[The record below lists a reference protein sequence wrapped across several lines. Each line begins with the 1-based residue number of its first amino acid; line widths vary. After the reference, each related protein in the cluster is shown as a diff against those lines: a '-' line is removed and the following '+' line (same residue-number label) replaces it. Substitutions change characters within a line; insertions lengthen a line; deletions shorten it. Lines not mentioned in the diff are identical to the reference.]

1 MGKGD
6 QDVRSRV
13 VPGALTGTLSPLA
26 NCFNPERITHVSQ
39 EHMENTDMDIHRS
52 LATTSVDEMEPP
64 CINNSAMMGLANSI
78 ETEQPVAEADVAE
91 PGGPAVTGTGSPVV
105 WEKKMEPAADS
116 TGASGSSNSRTEAP
130 VTPIFGSRSE
140 NVIIATGTGVPVGIM
155 KERSDVDDSAEIGM
169 QTGPEYDEP
178 VVAGRTFTTV
188 AEVYAPFLGR
198 KNQEGADGDR
208 LDVSKESTM
217 DRTDVIRAVSNTDQE
232 TKFSECSL
240 KGADGDG
247 LDVTRESTMDR
258 TDVIRAVSN
267 TDQEIKFSECSLNG
281 SLDSDS
287 EEENEI
293 MIGVVGST
301 APWYL
306 TGWINDVEVEF
317 MIDTGC
323 QVTILATSVFD
334 RMCDIHPEVK
344 LGLRPCTKRLVS
356 ADSSP
361 LGVKGCVNLNI
372 VFPGLRCD
380 MWCVVADIG
389 TDGLLGT
396 EALHSSLPHQLDLH
410 TGQLRADG
418 RPTLQLHQ
426 RQSPPLARCSLITAV
441 VLPPNSEVVAE
452 FSITGDEVGSCAL
465 IDPNWGLTEE
475 FGVMVGHTLVDATSP
490 SANVLLINL
499 GDDEV
504 VLPLHSN
511 VGTLV
516 PVMSV
521 SVARPVDAVPELGTG
536 ELPGYLE
543 DIIQGSHPS
552 LGDSGRQL
560 LRELLHKYE
569 HVFPAPGEPVTGR
582 TKSVQHE
589 IETNEARPVRCGPRR
604 LAPAG
609 LRKEQDCVK
618 EMLSGGQIEPSD
630 SPWASPVVLVTKK
643 DGSTRFCVDYRRL
656 NSLTVKDAY
665 PLPRIDDS
673 LRLLGNQQWFSTMD
687 LASGYWQVAM
697 SLDAQ
702 RKAAFVT
709 NEGLFQFRVMPFGLC
724 NAPATFERL
733 MDRVLCGMRWSRCL
747 VYLDDVISFGKNVPE
762 AIGRLEEVLSRL
774 SDYGLQ
780 LKAKKCTFM
789 QTEVGFLGHIV
800 GRSGL
805 ACDPDKLSAVR
816 NWHEPTK
823 LKGVRQF
830 IGFVGYY
837 RRFVKDF
844 AKLADPLVSLTRK
857 GAPFLWGQDQQDSFD
872 SLKACLLCAPI
883 LGFPTE
889 NDRFVLDT
897 DASLFAIGGVL
908 SQIQN
913 EEEVVI
919 AYASRSL
926 RLSQRRYCTTRREM
940 LAAVVMCTHFRS
952 YLRGSQFT
960 LRTDHS
966 SLRWLQKF
974 KNEDGMLARWYLLLG
989 QFSVTFEYRPGALHN
1004 NADGMSRQC
1013 GQCRRP
1019 DCPVSAADAVV
1030 MDNDAQSL
1038 MVDQPFATSEMGD
1051 SMDEDLLPEGSGETW
1066 VASALLDELTNDLPT
1081 PGVGDSLVSDTASDK
1096 ILQTVRSWV
1105 DSGLTPPWRECA
1117 GFSPE
1122 LRSWRLQI
1130 GNISIDPEG
1139 RLWRRR
1145 SPPAVGSQLVI
1156 PILKRREF
1164 IREFHDSLLAGHMG
1178 VTRTV
1183 YRLLDRVYWPGL
1195 RGDVRTYI
1203 KSCTVCI
1210 ARKSPCPRKI
1220 PMGHVEV
1227 GHRWDRVAMDLLDM
1241 SVTTARGN
1249 RYVLVIVDC
1258 FTRWTEAFPLPDKTA
1273 HSVADAFF
1281 NNVVCRFGMPI
1292 VIHSDQGREFEN
1304 KIIHELCLI
1313 GGSHKTRT
1321 SPYHP
1326 EGDGMVERFNRTL
1339 LMMLAMVAGKNRD
1352 DWDDLLPAVMMAYR
1366 SSVHESTGYSPYR
1379 LMFGEECTL
1388 PMDIGLPTD
1397 PSQPQEELTSP
1408 YAIWVRDALEEAYEQ
1423 VRIHSGQAV
1432 QRQKRL
1438 FDRRAVTRTFAKG
1451 DWVMRYYAPAKKCKL
1466 DSAWVGPYLVVSFMG
1481 WTIGIQKDACSPI
1494 IMIHCQDAKKVP
1506 RPAGAVSWLTSKENS
1521 IDNSITVLGASTM
1534 ARTGQNSLSLASPS
1548 REVEGVATEIQSVRK
1563 CSVSITSSVDVSSA
1577 TQISVPL
1584 KGEGTLMTLDSSSVI
1599 HPFHV
1604 HKLDSGPV
1612 RLMTVAHAFNY
1623 RVAVL
1628 RDGVRSALRVGR
1640 SRKAE
1645 RCFLTNTNIPWG
1657 QQVMVMFQIVSTLMA
1672 EVPEFELVMR
1682 ELQGIQ
1688 PLIQLEDDI
1697 WGHGGKCGEACA
1709 CLLTDR
1715 TEAFVHCLIPP
1726 PISSTLIPKSGS
1738 TASDGMAGGF
1748 SFRDDCGYLGVG
1760 RPGSIPF
1767 VSMRPGAY
1775 GRLLLLV
1782 YVRWKSGLLIHSD
1795 WIRPVTRGAWRG
1807 VQSDKEE
1814 EPDPTA
1820 GPGEGS

>member
-1 MGKGD
+1 
-6 QDVRSRV
+6 
-13 VPGALTGTLSPLA
+13 
-26 NCFNPERITHVSQ
+26 
-39 EHMENTDMDIHRS
+39 
-52 LATTSVDEMEPP
+52 
-64 CINNSAMMGLANSI
+64 
-78 ETEQPVAEADVAE
+78 
-91 PGGPAVTGTGSPVV
+91 
-105 WEKKMEPAADS
+105 
-116 TGASGSSNSRTEAP
+116 
-130 VTPIFGSRSE
+130 
-140 NVIIATGTGVPVGIM
+140 
-155 KERSDVDDSAEIGM
+155 
-169 QTGPEYDEP
+169 
-178 VVAGRTFTTV
+178 
-188 AEVYAPFLGR
+188 
-198 KNQEGADGDR
+198 
-208 LDVSKESTM
+208 
-217 DRTDVIRAVSNTDQE
+217 
-232 TKFSECSL
+232 
-240 KGADGDG
+240 
-247 LDVTRESTMDR
+247 
-258 TDVIRAVSN
+258 
-267 TDQEIKFSECSLNG
+267 
-281 SLDSDS
+281 
-287 EEENEI
+287 
-293 MIGVVGST
+293 
-301 APWYL
+301 
-306 TGWINDVEVEF
+306 
-317 MIDTGC
+317 
-323 QVTILATSVFD
+323 
-334 RMCDIHPEVK
+334 
-344 LGLRPCTKRLVS
+344 
-356 ADSSP
+356 
-361 LGVKGCVNLNI
+361 
-372 VFPGLRCD
+372 
-380 MWCVVADIG
+380 
-389 TDGLLGT
+389 
-396 EALHSSLPHQLDLH
+396 
-410 TGQLRADG
+410 
-418 RPTLQLHQ
+418 
-426 RQSPPLARCSLITAV
+426 
-441 VLPPNSEVVAE
+441 
-452 FSITGDEVGSCAL
+452 
-465 IDPNWGLTEE
+465 
-475 FGVMVGHTLVDATSP
+475 
-490 SANVLLINL
+490 
-499 GDDEV
+499 
-504 VLPLHSN
+504 
-511 VGTLV
+511 
-516 PVMSV
+516 
-521 SVARPVDAVPELGTG
+521 
-536 ELPGYLE
+536 
-543 DIIQGSHPS
+543 
-552 LGDSGRQL
+552 
-560 LRELLHKYE
+560 
-569 HVFPAPGEPVTGR
+569 
-582 TKSVQHE
+582 
-589 IETNEARPVRCGPRR
+589 
-604 LAPAG
+604 
-609 LRKEQDCVK
+609 
-618 EMLSGGQIEPSD
+618 MLSGGQIEPSD

-697 SLDAQ
+697 SPDAQ
-702 RKAAFVT
+702 KKAAFVT

-747 VYLDDVISFGKNVPE
+747 VYLDDVISFGKSVPE
-762 AIGRLEEVLSRL
+762 AIRRLEEVLCRL

-1019 DCPVSAADAVV
+1019 DCPVSAADIAVI
-1030 MDNDAQSL
+1030 DNDAQSL
-1038 MVDQPFATSEMGD
+1038 MIDQPFATSEMGD
-1051 SMDEDLLPEGSGETW
+1051 SMDADLLPEGSGETW
-1066 VASALLDELTNDLPT
+1066 VASALLDELTDDLPT
-1081 PGVGDSLVSDTASDK
+1081 PGVGDSLVSDTANDK

-1105 DSGLTPPWRECA
+1105 DSGLAPPWRECA

-1130 GNISIDPEG
+1130 GNIKIDPEG

-1156 PILKRREF
+1156 PVLKRREF
-1164 IREFHDSLLAGHMG
+1164 IREFHDSLFAGHMG

-1195 RGDVRTYI
+1195 RGDVQIYI

-1304 KIIHELCLI
+1304 KILHELCLI

-1326 EGDGMVERFNRTL
+1326 ESDGMVERFNRTL

-1366 SSVHESTGYSPYR
+1366 SSVHESTGHSPYR

-1423 VRIHSGQAV
+1423 VRLHSGQAV
-1432 QRQKRL
+1432 RRQKRL
-1438 FDRRAVTRTFAKG
+1438 FDRRAITRTFAKG

-1481 WTIGIQKDACSPI
+1481 WTIGIQKDAYSPI

-1521 IDNSITVLGASTM
+1521 IEPSVTVLGASTM
-1534 ARTGQNSLSLASPS
+1534 PRTGQNSMSVESPS
-1548 REVEGVATEIQSVRK
+1548 REMEGVATDVQSVRK
-1563 CSVSITSSVDVSSA
+1563 RSVSITSSVDVSSA
-1577 TQISVPL
+1577 TLNSVL
-1584 KGEGTLMTLDSSSVI
+1584 SKGEGALVTLDSSSVI

-1645 RCFLTNTNIPWG
+1645 RCFLTNANIPWG

-1688 PLIQLEDDI
+1688 PYIQLEDDI

-1726 PISSTLIPKSGS
+1726 PVSPTLIPNPGP
-1738 TASDGMAGGF
+1738 TASDGMTGGF

-1807 VQSDKEE
+1807 VQSGQEE

>member
-6 QDVRSRV
+6 RDVRSRV

-26 NCFNPERITHVSQ
+26 KCFNPERITHVSQ
-39 EHMENTDMDIHRS
+39 EHMENTDMDLHRS
-52 LATTSVDEMEPP
+52 LAMTGVGETEPP
-64 CINNSAMMGLANSI
+64 CLNNIATMGLADSI

-91 PGGPAVTGTGSPVV
+91 PGGPAVTGTGGPVE
-105 WEKKMEPAADS
+105 WKKKMRPAADR
-116 TGASGSSNSRTEAP
+116 TGASGSRNGRTEAP
-130 VTPIFGSRSE
+130 VTLKFGSRSE
-140 NVIIATGTGVPVGIM
+140 NVMPASGLAETGTGSPVGIM
-155 KERSDVDDSAEIGM
+155 KERSDVDGSAEIGM
-169 QTGPEYDEP
+169 RTGTETGEP
-178 VVAGRTFTTV
+178 VVAGTAFTTV
-188 AEVYAPFLGR
+188 AEVYAPISGR
-198 KNQEGADGDR
+198 KSQEGGDSGG
-208 LDVSKESTM
+208 LDLSGDSTM
-217 DRTDVIRAVSNTDQE
+217 DRTDLNELGKRNGMMESGLCRNQSGNGGHARDNCARGPDVIREVSNTDQRL
-232 TKFSECSL
+232 KLSECSL
-240 KGADGDG
+240 D
-247 LDVTRESTMDR
+247 
-258 TDVIRAVSN
+258 
-267 TDQEIKFSECSLNG
+267 C

-293 MIGVVGST
+293 MVGVVGST

-306 TGWINDVEVEF
+306 TGWTNDVEVEF

-344 LGLRPCTKRLVS
+344 LGLKPCAKRLVS

-361 LGVKGCVNLNI
+361 LGVKGRVNLNI

-426 RQSPPLARCSLITAV
+426 RHSPPLASCSLITAV

-452 FSITGDEVGSCAL
+452 FSITGDQVGSCAL

-490 SANVLLINL
+490 LANVLLINL
-499 GDDEV
+499 GEDEV

-521 SVARPVDAVPELGTG
+521 SVARSVDAVPELGTA
-536 ELPGYLE
+536 ELPEYLE

-552 LGDSGRQL
+552 LGESGRQL

-609 LRKEQDCVK
+609 LRREQDCVK

-697 SLDAQ
+697 SPDAQ
-702 RKAAFVT
+702 KKAAFVT

-747 VYLDDVISFGKNVPE
+747 VYLDDVISFGKSVPE

-857 GAPFLWGQDQQDSFD
+857 GAPFLWGRDQQDSFD

-1019 DCPVSAADAVV
+1019 DCPVSAADIAVI
-1030 MDNDAQSL
+1030 DNDAQSL

-1051 SMDEDLLPEGSGETW
+1051 SMDADLLPEGSGETW

-1105 DSGLTPPWRECA
+1105 DSGLAPPWRECA

-1130 GNISIDPEG
+1130 GNIKIDPEG

-1156 PILKRREF
+1156 PVLKRREF
-1164 IREFHDSLLAGHMG
+1164 IREFHDSLFAGHMG

-1195 RGDVRTYI
+1195 RGDVQTYI

-1273 HSVADAFF
+1273 QSVADAFF

-1304 KIIHELCLI
+1304 KILHELCLI

-1326 EGDGMVERFNRTL
+1326 ESDGMVERFNRTL

-1423 VRIHSGQAV
+1423 VRLHSGQAV
-1432 QRQKRL
+1432 RRQKRL

-1481 WTIGIQKDACSPI
+1481 WTIGIQKDAYSPI

-1521 IDNSITVLGASTM
+1521 IEPSVTVLGASTM
-1534 ARTGQNSLSLASPS
+1534 PRTEPNSVSLESPS
-1548 REVEGVATEIQSVRK
+1548 REVEGVVTDVQSVRK

-1577 TQISVPL
+1577 TVISVPS
-1584 KGEGTLMTLDSSSVI
+1584 KGEGALVTLDSSSVI

-1645 RCFLTNTNIPWG
+1645 RCFLTNANIPWG

-1688 PLIQLEDDI
+1688 PHIQLEDDI
-1697 WGHGGKCGEACA
+1697 WGHDGKCGEACA

-1726 PISSTLIPKSGS
+1726 PPL
-1738 TASDGMAGGF
+1738 F
-1748 SFRDDCGYLGVG
+1748 H
-1760 RPGSIPF
+1760 
-1767 VSMRPGAY
+1767 
-1775 GRLLLLV
+1775 LL
-1782 YVRWKSGLLIHSD
+1782 
-1795 WIRPVTRGAWRG
+1795 
-1807 VQSDKEE
+1807 
-1814 EPDPTA
+1814 
-1820 GPGEGS
+1820 

>member
-1 MGKGD
+1 
-6 QDVRSRV
+6 
-13 VPGALTGTLSPLA
+13 
-26 NCFNPERITHVSQ
+26 
-39 EHMENTDMDIHRS
+39 MD
-52 LATTSVDEMEPP
+52 
-64 CINNSAMMGLANSI
+64 
-78 ETEQPVAEADVAE
+78 
-91 PGGPAVTGTGSPVV
+91 
-105 WEKKMEPAADS
+105 
-116 TGASGSSNSRTEAP
+116 
-130 VTPIFGSRSE
+130 
-140 NVIIATGTGVPVGIM
+140 GVPDPG
-155 KERSDVDDSAEIGM
+155 
-169 QTGPEYDEP
+169 
-178 VVAGRTFTTV
+178 
-188 AEVYAPFLGR
+188 
-198 KNQEGADGDR
+198 
-208 LDVSKESTM
+208 
-217 DRTDVIRAVSNTDQE
+217 
-232 TKFSECSL
+232 
-240 KGADGDG
+240 
-247 LDVTRESTMDR
+247 
-258 TDVIRAVSN
+258 
-267 TDQEIKFSECSLNG
+267 
-281 SLDSDS
+281 
-287 EEENEI
+287 
-293 MIGVVGST
+293 T
-301 APWYL
+301 A
-306 TGWINDVEVEF
+306 
-317 MIDTGC
+317 
-323 QVTILATSVFD
+323 
-334 RMCDIHPEVK
+334 
-344 LGLRPCTKRLVS
+344 
-356 ADSSP
+356 
-361 LGVKGCVNLNI
+361 
-372 VFPGLRCD
+372 
-380 MWCVVADIG
+380 
-389 TDGLLGT
+389 
-396 EALHSSLPHQLDLH
+396 
-410 TGQLRADG
+410 
-418 RPTLQLHQ
+418 
-426 RQSPPLARCSLITAV
+426 
-441 VLPPNSEVVAE
+441 
-452 FSITGDEVGSCAL
+452 
-465 IDPNWGLTEE
+465 
-475 FGVMVGHTLVDATSP
+475 
-490 SANVLLINL
+490 
-499 GDDEV
+499 
-504 VLPLHSN
+504 
-511 VGTLV
+511 
-516 PVMSV
+516 
-521 SVARPVDAVPELGTG
+521 
-536 ELPGYLE
+536 ELPDYLE
-543 DIIQGSHPS
+543 DIVQGSHPS
-552 LGDSGRQL
+552 LGESGRQL
-560 LRELLHKYE
+560 LRDLLHKYE

-589 IETNEARPVRCGPRR
+589 IEINDARPVRCGPRR

-609 LRKEQDCVK
+609 LRREQDCVK

-697 SLDAQ
+697 SPDAQ
-702 RKAAFVT
+702 KKAAFVT

-747 VYLDDVISFGKNVPE
+747 VYLDDVISFGKSVPE
-762 AIGRLEEVLSRL
+762 AIWRLEEVLARL
-774 SDYGLQ
+774 SDFGLQ

-816 NWHEPTK
+816 DWHEPTK

-857 GAPFLWGQDQQDSFD
+857 GVPFVWGRDQQDSFD

-889 NDRFVLDT
+889 DDRFVLDT

-913 EEEVVI
+913 KEEVVI

-1019 DCPVSAADAVV
+1019 DCPVSAADIP
-1030 MDNDAQSL
+1030 MIDNDTQSL
-1038 MVDQPFATSEMGD
+1038 LVDQPFATSEMGD
-1051 SMDEDLLPEGSGETW
+1051 SMDADLLPEGSGETW
-1066 VASALLDELTNDLPT
+1066 VASALLDELTNDLPA
-1081 PGVGDSLVSDTASDK
+1081 PGVGDNLVSDTASDK
-1096 ILQTVRSWV
+1096 VLQTVRSWV
-1105 DSGLTPPWRECA
+1105 DSGLAPPWRECA
-1117 GFSPE
+1117 GLSPE
-1122 LRSWRLQI
+1122 LRSWRLQV
-1130 GNISIDPEG
+1130 GNIKIDSEG

-1156 PILKRREF
+1156 PVVKRREF
-1164 IREFHDSLLAGHMG
+1164 IREFHDSLFAGHMG

-1195 RGDVRTYI
+1195 RGDVQTYI

-1241 SVTTARGN
+1241 SVTTTRGN
-1249 RYVLVIVDC
+1249 RYVLVMVDC

-1273 HSVADAFF
+1273 QSVADAFF
-1281 NNVVCRFGMPI
+1281 TNVVCRFGMPI

-1304 KIIHELCLI
+1304 KILHELCLL

-1326 EGDGMVERFNRTL
+1326 ESDGMVERFNRTL
-1339 LMMLAMVAGKNRD
+1339 LMMLAMFAGKNRD

-1388 PMDIGLPTD
+1388 PMDIGLPAEL
-1397 PSQPQEELTSP
+1397 SQSQEEITSP

-1423 VRIHSGQAV
+1423 VRLHSGQAV
-1432 QRQKRL
+1432 RRQKRL
-1438 FDRRAVTRTFAKG
+1438 FDRRAVKRIFAKG

-1466 DSAWVGPYLVVSFMG
+1466 DSAWIGPYLVVSFLG
-1481 WTIGIQKDACSPI
+1481 WTIGIQRDASSPI

-1506 RPAGAVSWLTSKENS
+1506 GPPGAVSWLTSKESS
-1521 IDNSITVLGASTM
+1521 IKPSVTVLGASTM
-1534 ARTGQNSLSLASPS
+1534 PRTGPNSQSLESAPPD
-1548 REVEGVATEIQSVRK
+1548 VEGDATDAQSAREGG
-1563 CSVSITSSVDVSSA
+1563 VSITSSVDVSSA
-1577 TQISVPL
+1577 TLISVPSRV
-1584 KGEGTLMTLDSSSVI
+1584 EGASVALDSSSVI

-1612 RLMTVAHAFNY
+1612 RLMTIAHAFNY

-1645 RCFLTNTNIPWG
+1645 RCFLINANIPWG
-1657 QQVMVMFQIVSTLMA
+1657 QQVTVMFQIVSTLMA

-1682 ELQGIQ
+1682 KLQGTQ
-1688 PLIQLEDDI
+1688 PHIQLADDI
-1697 WGHGGKCGEACA
+1697 WGHDGKCGEACA
-1709 CLLTDR
+1709 CQLSDR

-1726 PISSTLIPKSGS
+1726 FVSPNLISNPGS
-1738 TASDGMAGGF
+1738 INSDMVAAGF
-1748 SFRDDCGYLGVG
+1748 TFRDDCGYLGVG

-1775 GRLLLLV
+1775 GRLLLAV

-1795 WIRPVTRGAWRG
+1795 WLRPVTRGAWRG
-1807 VQSDKEE
+1807 VLSGQVD
-1814 EPDPTA
+1814 EPDPTP
-1820 GPGEGS
+1820 GPGESS

>member
-1 MGKGD
+1 MPLWKEGKA
-6 QDVRSRV
+6 R
-13 VPGALTGTLSPLA
+13 
-26 NCFNPERITHVSQ
+26 
-39 EHMENTDMDIHRS
+39 
-52 LATTSVDEMEPP
+52 
-64 CINNSAMMGLANSI
+64 
-78 ETEQPVAEADVAE
+78 
-91 PGGPAVTGTGSPVV
+91 GG
-105 WEKKMEPAADS
+105 ADS
-116 TGASGSSNSRTEAP
+116 
-130 VTPIFGSRSE
+130 SRSDPSE
-140 NVIIATGTGVPVGIM
+140 N
-155 KERSDVDDSAEIGM
+155 R
-169 QTGPEYDEP
+169 
-178 VVAGRTFTTV
+178 
-188 AEVYAPFLGR
+188 
-198 KNQEGADGDR
+198 
-208 LDVSKESTM
+208 TM
-217 DRTDVIRAVSNTDQE
+217 DKTDVIREVSNTDQE
-232 TKFSECSL
+232 SKLSECAS
-240 KGADGDG
+240 D
-247 LDVTRESTMDR
+247 
-258 TDVIRAVSN
+258 
-267 TDQEIKFSECSLNG
+267 C
-281 SLDSDS
+281 SLDSGS
-287 EEENEI
+287 EEEDEI
-293 MIGVVGST
+293 MVGVVGST

-344 LGLRPCTKRLVS
+344 LGLQPCAKRLVS

-361 LGVKGCVNLNI
+361 LGVKGRVNLNI

-426 RQSPPLARCSLITAV
+426 RHSPPLASCSLITAV

-452 FSITGDEVGSCAL
+452 FSITGDQVGSCAL

-490 SANVLLINL
+490 LANVLLINL
-499 GDDEV
+499 GEDEV

-521 SVARPVDAVPELGTG
+521 SVAQSVNAVSELGTA

-552 LGDSGRQL
+552 LGESGRQL

-589 IETNEARPVRCGPRR
+589 IDTNEARPVRCGPRR

-609 LRKEQDCVK
+609 LRREQDCVK

-697 SLDAQ
+697 SPDAQ
-702 RKAAFVT
+702 KKAAFVT

-747 VYLDDVISFGKNVPE
+747 VYLDDVISFGKSVPE
-762 AIGRLEEVLSRL
+762 AIRRLEEVLCRL

-1019 DCPVSAADAVV
+1019 DCPVSAADIAAI
-1030 MDNDAQSL
+1030 DNDAQSL
-1038 MVDQPFATSEMGD
+1038 MIDQPFATSEMGD
-1051 SMDEDLLPEGSGETW
+1051 SMDADLLPEGSGETW

-1081 PGVGDSLVSDTASDK
+1081 PGVGDSLVSDTANDK

-1105 DSGLTPPWRECA
+1105 DSDLAPPWRECA

-1130 GNISIDPEG
+1130 GNIKIDPEG

-1156 PILKRREF
+1156 PVSKRQEF
-1164 IREFHDSLLAGHMG
+1164 IREFHDSLFAGHMG

-1195 RGDVRTYI
+1195 RGDVQTYI

-1304 KIIHELCLI
+1304 KILHELCLI

-1326 EGDGMVERFNRTL
+1326 ESDGMVERFNRTL

-1423 VRIHSGQAV
+1423 VRLHSGQAV
-1432 QRQKRL
+1432 RRQKRL

-1481 WTIGIQKDACSPI
+1481 WTIGIQKDAYSPI

-1521 IDNSITVLGASTM
+1521 IEPSVTVLGASTM
-1534 ARTGQNSLSLASPS
+1534 PRTDQNSMSVESPS
-1548 REVEGVATEIQSVRK
+1548 REMEGVATDVQSVKKR
-1563 CSVSITSSVDVSSA
+1563 SVSITSSVDVSSA
-1577 TQISVPL
+1577 TLNSVPS
-1584 KGEGTLMTLDSSSVI
+1584 KGEGALVTLDSSSVI

-1645 RCFLTNTNIPWG
+1645 RCFLTNANIPWG

-1672 EVPEFELVMR
+1672 EVPEFDLVMR

-1688 PLIQLEDDI
+1688 PYIQLEDDI

-1726 PISSTLIPKSGS
+1726 PVSPTLIPNPGS
-1738 TASDGMAGGF
+1738 TASDGMIGGF

-1795 WIRPVTRGAWRG
+1795 WIRPVARGAWRG
-1807 VQSDKEE
+1807 VQSGQEE